1 VLIADEQKGIVFAFP
16 MFYHRGSVHEMK
28 IKGVPGV
35 DSIPINFGPI
45 NMEACAI
52 FKIRSGKIH
61 EIEASG
67 FLLPYGS
74 KTGWE

>member
-1 VLIADEQKGIVFAFP
+1 
-16 MFYHRGSVHEMK
+16 MFVHRGQVRSMK
-28 IKGVPGV
+28 ITGVPGV
-35 DSIPINFGPI
+35 DSIPISFGPI
-45 NMEACAI
+45 NMEAVAI

-74 KTGWE
+74 KSGWE